1 MSRVWGSGDTKQL
14 LLIPTLIITS
24 GQPPASRE
32 VNDIGVEEREFST
45 VLIWMCCV
53 DIITNATNLERPWQL
68 TLIQSSKF
76 SAIKS
81 VSPLRQLC
89 LCWTPCVRTGLF
101 ICMQG
106 RSARWS
112 HSNAKSKRYFY
123 APTKQSQ
130 FAHIAGIICTFK
142 WAWIWTLVQCSQ
154 TSQALSWQ
162 IEH

>member
-1 MSRVWGSGDTKQL
+1 
-14 LLIPTLIITS
+14 
-24 GQPPASRE
+24 
-32 VNDIGVEEREFST
+32 
-45 VLIWMCCV
+45 MCCV

-112 HSNAKSKRYFY
+112 HDIQYQHHIRCHKLLGEVMVIIMFCVCSNIYIDMLSRKKCMCNRMKR
-123 APTKQSQ
+123 
-130 FAHIAGIICTFK
+130 ICTFELY
-142 WAWIWTLVQCSQ
+142 IILPFRLLLPFTYNINCVSVFGN
-154 TSQALSWQ
+154 
-162 IEH
+162 IGND